1 MSETLKQKAKRVLKK
16 FDFNKDTHCV
26 SLVGP
31 ELGNAANGFKVLTIK
46 ASNPVEE
53 TIEISKALEQVT
65 LKLSM
70 QEFLR
75 KFFDMWSDDAEV
87 LTKLLG
93 FETEHEAYVKANKE
107 RRDSEEEYDWE
118 AEHTKWLE
126 SRVSQFQL
134 MKSMNDGSATQIAK
148 SSFNE
153 VVALQQK
160 LEPALIEHF
169 TIKEKQMEELEL
181 AKSALSAKEAELST
195 QVELTKSLEAKVQ
208 ELEQALSVVKAAE
221 EKAKF
226 DEFAES
232 IKGLVADE
240 KFENVAKAMYEMH
253 KVNAEVVEVQIEA
266 LKAAK
271 QNAQVAAD
279 GLTQEQGHSEVQDAE
294 QAAKAAEIA
303 KAAKAKEIMNKSI
316 LGK

>member
-1 MSETLKQKAKRVLKK
+1 MTDKIKQRAVRLLKNLAFVN
-16 FDFNKDTHCV
+16 DHHNV

-31 ELGNAANGFKVLTIK
+31 EVGSGANQTKVLLLK
-46 ASNPVEE
+46 QAVKSEE
-53 TIEISKALEQVT
+53 TIEITKALQQVSLT
-65 LKLSM
+65 LSM
-70 QEFLR
+70 EEFLR

-107 RRDSEEEYDWE
+107 RKDSEENYDWE
-118 AEHTKWLE
+118 TEHTKWIE
-126 SRVSQFQL
+126 SRLSQFQL
-134 MKSMNDGSATQIAK
+134 MKSMNDGSVKEITK
-148 SSFNE
+148 SLFNE

-208 ELEQALSVVKAAE
+208 ELEQALNVVKAAE

-271 QNAQVAAD
+271 QNAQVAAE
-279 GLTQEQGHSEVQDAE
+279 GLTQEQGHSEVQDAD
-294 QAAKAAEIA
+294 QAAKAAEIT
-303 KAAKAKEIMNKSI
+303 KAAKAKEIMNKAI
-316 LGK
+316 LG